1 MKLASVTEKKDAY
14 ENALEHIIRD
24 LPESIQWSNDGHWI
38 CFKPE
43 ELTLPAQG
51 WKIHLSVIP
60 VEGAELLHRITP
72 ILTTYGVMWKAVSSG
87 LKLIETSNGSTPLPQ
102 TGKCVTIYARSDEQ
116 FMQLLEELNDC
127 TKDLKG
133 PSIPTDRAYQGSS
146 CVFYRYGAFVDRF
159 YYDRYSC
166 AKVYAIQNPGG
177 GLEEDRRTPGRY
189 KPEWVEEPEELV
201 RIQTQWKNENEAT
214 CNPSSSSNNEF
225 GIRKI
230 RVKRVLKKSGKG
242 GVFLVST
249 SQNEQAVMKEAVHLM
264 RVDGAGRSAH
274 DYLNNEYHVL
284 DLMKDTGYTP
294 RPIDLFSF
302 QQNRYLMLEY
312 FESISLREYI
322 HRRHVAADYN
332 QAEFYRVS
340 SEILD
345 IVQQFHDKGIVIND
359 LTPNNIV
366 VLTDDGSVRLI
377 DLELAYVKDSSSQAK
392 PLTGHTPGYVLRGRE
407 HSQRSEYA
415 DDLYALGAVYY
426 YMASSM
432 DPYLKYRQSHLS
444 AGKAYLD
451 NLTHTQLRGLGSL
464 GIEIMSGQYNEL
476 SEIRKQLAR
485 LYEQEKVD
493 VSRSE
498 PVPVSCI
505 NETDMT
511 AEVVL
516 HQAELMANKLHDSL
530 DFSNPHQLYPEN
542 SMSKMFH
549 PANFNFGWTGMAY
562 GFHQLGEI
570 TQNRKYHQYAREVLE
585 WLLSHTPYVPE
596 ETPESL
602 YFGYGAVPWALALTA
617 KALDDEPL
625 LRIAED
631 LAVEMTRH
639 DPVQT
644 NISHGAAGLGLMLL
658 EVHRHGGCAELL
670 TRADEL
676 GGFILEQEKRTEDGL
691 SMWEVKEKTD
701 KKGHE
706 SFGFSHGIAG
716 IGYFL
721 LALADVTGRDEYYS
735 AVRRIVHTLE
745 RTSYEGLH
753 GVRLW
758 PASPEKPDALWVHWC
773 NGSAG
778 IGRFLLTAAE
788 TLQDPVCYR
797 LGQQAADAVAQSTI
811 FASFGQCHGIAGNGD
826 FLLMADRSFPGR
838 YEAKL
843 KEYTRSLHVLRSD
856 RQEDLWMWP
865 LEDMESFS
873 PDYMT
878 GYMGIYAFLLRRFYP
893 AVSFEPVVYSGFDQ
907 NREVQVYDANI
918 HS

>member
-1 MKLASVTEKKDAY
+1 MKSASLTEKKDAY
-14 ENALEHIIRD
+14 ENALHYIIRD

-38 CFKPE
+38 CFKPDR
-43 ELTLPAQG
+43 LTLPPQG
-51 WKIHLSVIP
+51 WKIHLSVVP
-60 VEGAELLHRITP
+60 VEGAELLRRITP
-72 ILTTYGVMWKAVSSG
+72 ILTTYGVMWKVVNSG

-116 FMQLLEELNDC
+116 FIQLLEEMYVC
-127 TKDLKG
+127 TGDLKG
-133 PSIPTDRAYQGSS
+133 PAIPTDRAYRGSS

-159 YYDRYSC
+159 YYDRYSG
-166 AKVYAIQNPGG
+166 AKVYAIQNPEGR
-177 GLEEDRRTPGRY
+177 LEEDRRIPGRY
-189 KPEWVEEPEELV
+189 KPEWVDEPEELV
-201 RIQTQWKNENEAT
+201 SIQAGWKKENEAVN
-214 CNPSSSSNNEF
+214 NPDNSSNNEF

-249 SQNEQAVMKEAVHLM
+249 SRHEQAVMKEAVHLM

-274 DYLNNEYHVL
+274 DYLDNEYHVL

-294 RPIDLFSF
+294 RPIDLFSAER
-302 QQNRYLMLEY
+302 NRYLILEY

-322 HRRHVAADYN
+322 HRRHVATDGN
-332 QAEFYRVS
+332 QAEFYRIGS
-340 SEILD
+340 DILD
-345 IVQQFHDKGIVIND
+345 IVHEFHAKGIVIND

-366 VLTDDGSVRLI
+366 VLLDGSVRFI
-377 DLELAYVKDSSSQAK
+377 DLELAYVKDNESQVK

-407 HSQRSEYA
+407 HSQRSEYS

-426 YMASSM
+426 YMATSM

-444 AGKAYLD
+444 AGQAYLD
-451 NLTHTQLRGLGSL
+451 NLNDRQLLGLGSL
-464 GIEIMSGQYNEL
+464 GIEIMSARYNDL
-476 SEIRKQLAR
+476 SEIREQLIR
-485 LYEQEKVD
+485 MCEQAKGDLTGSEQS
-493 VSRSE
+493 SRA
-498 PVPVSCI
+498 
-505 NETDMT
+505 NEAGMT
-511 AEVVL
+511 AEKVL
-516 HQAELMANKLHDSL
+516 HQAELMATKLVQSL
-530 DFSNPHQLYPEN
+530 DLNNAHQLYPEN

-562 GFHQLGEI
+562 GFHQLGQI

-585 WLLSHTPYVPE
+585 WILNHTPYVPG

-602 YFGYGAVPWALALTA
+602 YFGYGAVPWALAHTA
-617 KALDDEPL
+617 DALDDKPL
-625 LRIAED
+625 FRIAEN
-631 LAVEMTRH
+631 LALEMTRH

-644 NISHGAAGLGLMLL
+644 NISHGAAGLGLMLM
-658 EVHRHGGCAELL
+658 EVHHLGGCSELL

-676 GGFILEQEKRTEDGL
+676 GEMILRQEKRTEDGL
-691 SMWEVKEKTD
+691 SMWEVKDKSD
-701 KKGHE
+701 KKSHH
-706 SFGFSHGIAG
+706 SYGFSHGIAG

-721 LALADVTGRDEYYS
+721 LALAKQTGKGEYYS
-735 AVRRIVHTLE
+735 AVKRIVDTLE
-745 RTSYEGLH
+745 HSSYEGKN

-788 TLQDPVCYR
+788 VLQDPVCYR

-826 FLLMADRSFPGR
+826 FLIMANRSFPGR

-843 KEYTRSLHVLRSD
+843 KEYTQSLYMLRSD
-856 RQEDLWMWP
+856 VQEDFWMWP

-878 GYMGIYAFLLRRFYP
+878 GYMGIYSFLLRRFYP
-893 AVSFEPVVYSGFDQ
+893 AVSYEPMVYSGFDQ
-907 NREVQVYDANI
+907 TREVQVYDANI

>member
-1 MKLASVTEKKDAY
+1 MKSASLTEKKDAF
-14 ENALEHIIRD
+14 ENALQNIIRD

-43 ELTLPAQG
+43 KLTLPAQG

-60 VEGAELLHRITP
+60 VEGAELLRRITP
-72 ILTTYGVMWKAVSSG
+72 ILTRYGVMWKVVNSG

-116 FMQLLEELNDC
+116 FMQLLEEMYAC
-127 TKDLKG
+127 TDDLKG
-133 PSIPTDRAYQGSS
+133 PSIPTDRAYRGSS

-159 YYDRYSC
+159 YYDLYSG
-166 AKVYAIQNPGG
+166 AKVYAIQNPEGR
-177 GLEEDRRTPGRY
+177 LEEDRRTPGRY
-189 KPEWVEEPEELV
+189 KPEWVDEPEDLV
-201 RIQTQWKNENEAT
+201 RIQTGWKNDNDAT
-214 CNPSSSSNNEF
+214 GDPSNASNNEF
-225 GIRKI
+225 AIRQI

-249 SQNEQAVMKEAVHLM
+249 SRNEQAVMKEAVHLM

-294 RPIDLFSF
+294 RPIDLFSAER
-302 QQNRYLMLEY
+302 NRYLILEY
-312 FESISLREYI
+312 FDSISLREYV
-322 HRRHVAADYN
+322 HRKHVAADYSP
-332 QAEFYRVS
+332 AEFYRIGAD
-340 SEILD
+340 ILD
-345 IVQQFHDKGIVIND
+345 IVQKFHIKDIVIND

-366 VLTDDGSVRLI
+366 VLADGSVRLI
-377 DLELAYVKDSSSQAK
+377 DLELAYVRDSKSQAK

-407 HSQRSEYA
+407 HSQRSEFS

-426 YMASSM
+426 YMASSI

-444 AGKAYLD
+444 AGQAYLH
-451 NLTHTQLRGLGSL
+451 NLNDRQLRGLGSL
-464 GIEIMSGQYNEL
+464 GIEIMSGRYNDL
-476 SEIRKQLAR
+476 FEIRER
-485 LYEQEKVD
+485 LIKMCAEEKAD
-493 VSRSE
+493 STGRDQ
-498 PVPVSCI
+498 VSCM
-505 NETDMT
+505 NEAEMT
-511 AEVVL
+511 AVAVL
-516 HQAELMANKLHDSL
+516 HQSELMANRLYDSL
-530 DFSNPHQLYPEN
+530 DFNNPHRLYPEN

-549 PANFNFGWTGMAY
+549 PANFNFGWTGMVY
-562 GFHQLGEI
+562 GFHQLGQI
-570 TQNRKYHQYAREVLE
+570 TQNKQYHQYARKVLE
-585 WLLSHTPYVPE
+585 WILNHTPYVPD
-596 ETPESL
+596 ETPVSL
-602 YFGYGAVPWALALTA
+602 YFGYGAVPWALAQTA
-617 KALDDEPL
+617 DALGDESL
-625 LRIAED
+625 LRVAES
-631 LAVEMTRH
+631 LAMEITRH

-658 EVHRHGGCAELL
+658 EVHHLGGCAELL

-676 GGFILEQEKRTEDGL
+676 GKTILEQEKRTEDGL
-691 SMWEVKEKTD
+691 SMWEVKDKSD
-701 KKGHE
+701 KKSHH

-721 LALADVTGRDEYYS
+721 LALAKLTGKDDYYS
-735 AVRRIVHTLE
+735 AVKRIVHTLE
-745 RTSYEGLH
+745 RTGYEGKN

-778 IGRFLLTAAE
+778 IARFLLTAAE
-788 TLQDPVCYR
+788 VLQDPVCFR

-826 FLLMADRSFPGR
+826 VLIMANRSFPGR

-843 KEYTRSLHVLRSD
+843 KEYTHSLYVLRSD
-856 RQEDLWMWP
+856 GQADLWMWP
-865 LEDMESFS
+865 LEDMESYS

-893 AVSFEPVVYSGFDQ
+893 AVSYEPMVYSGFDP
-907 NREVQVYDANI
+907 NREVTVYDVNI
-918 HS
+918 HI